1 MSLLLKE
8 HYSLKPNTNM
18 LNEMR
23 EADRE
28 GRPVVVVG
36 IIQRADSKN
45 QNGRIYPKSI
55 LEKEIDRYKR
65 EVIGNK
71 NGMGELDHCLLGENE
86 VMTSNGWKRL
96 DEMTGDEIVQTYNV
110 ETGEIEESPVLK
122 VHKFHHKGKMIHLT
136 NKKKMDIMM
145 TPNHRM
151 LLWDR
156 NDKPYY
162 IEARHAFER
171 WKENDSTLNHS
182 KILSS
187 GNWKGKTP
195 SYFNIPNTKINIP
208 IKAWVSMFGLWLAEG
223 HVSGS
228 RGGSTKGN
236 YIVIHQK
243 KKENIQKIRE
253 LLQSTELDWK
263 EKENKDGKYE
273 WSIGNKE
280 IHSYF
285 SQFGNSETKYIP
297 KEILDLDKNLLSLM
311 FDWML
316 LGDGR
321 NRKSP
326 SGELIKE
333 YSTISKNLSL
343 GVEELIFKL
352 GYRSFTKSHVPE
364 KDLIIEGRVIKKEN
378 CKELFTVA
386 VNKSAT
392 SMDSRFINFREVDF
406 DDNVYCITTKNS
418 NFLTKCPNGYI
429 CWTGNT
435 DQPLIQLQNVS
446 HILEDVWWD
455 GEGKNEVWGKIKL
468 LPTPRGDIAKNIILQ
483 GIPLGISSRAVG
495 TVDSRHDGD
504 YVNEDLNLIC
514 WDLVGTPST
523 DNAYLKLHEAKEI
536 KNFNPKNV
544 YPAQYR
550 IKDTLR
556 RILGK

>member
-1 MSLLLKE
+1 
-8 HYSLKPNTNM
+8 M

-71 NGMGELDHCLLGENE
+71 NGMGELDH
-86 VMTSNGWKRL
+86 
-96 DEMTGDEIVQTYNV
+96 
-110 ETGEIEESPVLK
+110 
-122 VHKFHHKGKMIHLT
+122 
-136 NKKKMDIMM
+136 
-145 TPNHRM
+145 
-151 LLWDR
+151 
-156 NDKPYY
+156 
-162 IEARHAFER
+162 
-171 WKENDSTLNHS
+171 
-182 KILSS
+182 
-187 GNWKGKTP
+187 
-195 SYFNIPNTKINIP
+195 
-208 IKAWVSMFGLWLAEG
+208 
-223 HVSGS
+223 
-228 RGGSTKGN
+228 
-236 YIVIHQK
+236 
-243 KKENIQKIRE
+243 
-253 LLQSTELDWK
+253 
-263 EKENKDGKYE
+263 
-273 WSIGNKE
+273 
-280 IHSYF
+280 
-285 SQFGNSETKYIP
+285 
-297 KEILDLDKNLLSLM
+297 
-311 FDWML
+311 
-316 LGDGR
+316 
-321 NRKSP
+321 
-326 SGELIKE
+326 
-333 YSTISKNLSL
+333 
-343 GVEELIFKL
+343 
-352 GYRSFTKSHVPE
+352 
-364 KDLIIEGRVIKKEN
+364 
-378 CKELFTVA
+378 
-386 VNKSAT
+386 
-392 SMDSRFINFREVDF
+392 
-406 DDNVYCITTKNS
+406 
-418 NFLTKCPNGYI
+418 
-429 CWTGNT
+429 T